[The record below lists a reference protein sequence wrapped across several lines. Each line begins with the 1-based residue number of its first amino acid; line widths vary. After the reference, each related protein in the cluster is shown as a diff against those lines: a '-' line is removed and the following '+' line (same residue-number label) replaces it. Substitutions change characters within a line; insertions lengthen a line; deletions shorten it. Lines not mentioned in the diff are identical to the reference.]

1 MEIWLTRIRKLNNKY
16 LKIFIC
22 FMVAV
27 CLPILMEMYFLMV
40 ETTLTP
46 NTLFGNG
53 FLQNLFLIVK
63 VKRLIGLYLLT
74 VGMMLGIK
82 RFSAK
87 TVFNF
92 SYRYRYVIGGAFF
105 LGCILGE
112 IHGSSIDYWQ
122 YIFQGSES
130 FKTIIGIS
138 RSVRSD
144 EWAVNTPMMIS
155 QYFNHSGAFPYFS
168 ETIRGALTDVF
179 IVYGQPVKNILE
191 VFRPF
196 HWGFLFLSP
205 AKGLSFFWM
214 GRLLALFFV
223 SLEFGMVFCKKNRVL
238 AASYAVLFTW
248 APIIQWWFAV
258 NGLVEMLIF
267 GQLAV
272 VMVERYL
279 LTKQYRLRVL
289 LAGSILICA
298 ISYLLTFYP
307 AWQIP
312 LAYVFGL
319 LMVGTVFEN
328 KNHIVFGKKDVIIL
342 GVFSFIFLGIMG
354 YILSIS
360 YDTILAVTKTVYPGE
375 RFETGGG
382 QLYRYFLYPGNLF
395 FPLSRQ
401 LPFSNVCELS
411 VFFDFFPAGLLLSL
425 WVLFKEKKRDPYL
438 VLLLIG
444 FGFLSA
450 YCLTTWPDWLAKISL
465 LSHAQPFRVFLAIGF
480 LNVLILVRA
489 LSMMETEFSRCLKI
503 ITAIALGFLIT
514 TGSTNLYE
522 GYLDRRMFLLIL
534 MLLSLFFYILLSGKK
549 VLAQKIFLGLTVGI
563 AFISGM
569 FVNPVVSGLDVIFKQ
584 PLIQAIA
591 EISESSDQLWI
602 VDSEEGGYPMINV
615 PIMAGAPTINSTN
628 VYPNLERWH
637 LLDPDGSEERIYN
650 RYAHITINL
659 VNASQPSQFI
669 LDSADLITIKLS
681 TADLEKLDVGYV
693 LSPRNLTVFS
703 DAAVKLMPLEN
714 INGYTIY
721 KIDYNKN

>member
-1 MEIWLTRIRKLNNKY
+1 MISKLNNKY
-16 LKIFIC
+16 LKYCLYLMI
-22 FMVAV
+22 AV
-27 CLPILMEMYFLMV
+27 CLPIFMEMYFLII
-40 ETTLTP
+40 ETALSP
-46 NTLFGNG
+46 NALFGVD
-53 FLQNLFLIVK
+53 FLQNLFLLVK
-63 VKRLIGLYLLT
+63 VKRLIILYLLT
-74 VGMMLGIK
+74 IGILLCINRFTAK
-82 RFSAK
+82 R
-87 TVFNF
+87 VFNF
-92 SYRYRYVIGGAFF
+92 IYEHRYGIGGGFF
-105 LGCILGE
+105 LVCVLGE
-112 IHGSSIDYWQ
+112 IHGSSIEYWQ
-122 YIFQGSES
+122 YLFQGSET
-130 FKTIIGIS
+130 FKTLIGVS

-179 IVYGQPVKNILE
+179 IVYGQPVRTILE

-196 HWGFLFLSP
+196 HWGFLVLPP

-223 SLEFGMVFCKKNRVL
+223 SLEFGMIFCKKNRILAVTYGVL
-238 AASYAVLFTW
+238 ITW

-272 VMVERYL
+272 VMIDSYL
-279 LTKQYRLRVL
+279 QTKKYRLRILFAVVL
-289 LAGSILICA
+289 LICT
-298 ISYLLTFYP
+298 IGYLLTFYP

-319 LMVGTVFEN
+319 LLVGTVFEN
-328 KNHIVFGKKDVIIL
+328 RQDIFLGKKDAMIL
-342 GVFSFIFLGIMG
+342 VTFCFAFFGIMG

-360 YDTILAVTKTVYPGE
+360 YDTILAVSQTVYPGE

-395 FPLSRQ
+395 FPLSRP

-411 VFFDFFPAGLLLSL
+411 VFFDFFPAGILLSFWVLLKEKKWDGYLLSL
-425 WVLFKEKKRDPYL
+425 LA
-438 VLLLIG
+438 G
-444 FGFLSA
+444 FGILSA

-480 LNVLILVRA
+480 INILMLLRA
-489 LSMMETEFSRCLKI
+489 LCLMEEEIPRWLKI
-503 ITAIALGFLIT
+503 AAALLLGFSIALG
-514 TGSTNLYE
+514 STDFYE
-522 GYLDRRMFLLIL
+522 GYLDHRMFVLIFVLLAL
-534 MLLSLFFYILLSGKK
+534 SFYVLLGGGKSF
-549 VLAQKIFLGLTVGI
+549 AQKFFLAITLGI
-563 AFISGM
+563 AFVSGM

-591 EISESSDQLWI
+591 EITESSDKLWI
-602 VDSEEGGYPMINV
+602 VDSEQGGYPLINV

-650 RYAHITINL
+650 RYAHITVNL
-659 VNASQPSQFI
+659 VRASENSQFI
-669 LDSADLITIKLS
+669 LDSADLITIRLS
-681 TADLEKLDVGYV
+681 TADLEKLAVGYV
-693 LSPRNLTVFS
+693 LSTRNLTVFS
-703 DAAVKLMPLEN
+703 DEMVKFVPLEN

-721 KIDYNKN
+721 EIEYNKN